1 MSEEEIVPEK
11 KTGRGAHLIP
21 FVPGERQ
28 RQARELGLERRRM
41 RKFRYLDDVEHAED
55 LMAKSLGDA
64 AKAAVAIVKGEARA
78 YLINHK
84 TGTVEEVPVDP
95 ATRLKAAEF
104 IFKRIAGEPERQTT
118 VELGEEAK
126 GVFNVMVGAAA
137 SEFWRQQSAETQ
149 LIETQDQKA
158 IEAKVEDVSD
168 VGGVN
173 GDG

>member
-1 MSEEEIVPEK
+1 MSEDAEIVLEK
-11 KTGRGAHLIP
+11 KTGRGSGLIP
-21 FVPGERQ
+21 FRAGDDRQ
-28 RQARELGLERRRM
+28 RQARELGVERRRM

-64 AKAAVAIVKGEARA
+64 AKAAVAIVKGEAKA

-137 SEFWRQQSAETQ
+137 SEFWRQQ
-149 LIETQDQKA
+149 DQKA
-158 IEAKVEDVSD
+158 IEAKVEDIGSND
-168 VGGVN
+168 LVG
-173 GDG
+173 